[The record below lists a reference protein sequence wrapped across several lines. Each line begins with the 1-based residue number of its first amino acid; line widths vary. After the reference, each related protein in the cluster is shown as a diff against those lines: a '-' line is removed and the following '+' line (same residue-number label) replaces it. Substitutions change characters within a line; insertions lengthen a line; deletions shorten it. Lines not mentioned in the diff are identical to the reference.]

1 MAPVSRPCARVA
13 GRARAGYR
21 VLLLLLI
28 AAVGIQAQRG
38 ELLQRGAQAS
48 LNLDQLPWGQASL
61 DHAVPSSEAGVS
73 GVFLPPFAHQGAIK
87 LKPHTVCS
95 SHLRRCVHA
104 LV

>member
-1 MAPVSRPCARVA
+1 M
-13 GRARAGYR
+13 GN
-21 VLLLLLI
+21 
-28 AAVGIQAQRG
+28 QAQRG
-38 ELLQRGAQAS
+38 ALLQRGAQAS
-48 LNLDQLPWGQASL
+48 LDLDQQLWGQTAL

-95 SHLRRCVHA
+95 SHIRRRVHA